1 MRTSRRR
8 RRRWDRACN
17 GSAKPFSLLGSCN
30 IPLAPPLL
38 LLFLSL
44 AAVTLLFCKFASLGG
59 GATTNLP
66 VGTPAAPPPAPP
78 SSTAASIN
86 HSEPSLRAVP
96 SFSGDPP
103 LRNAAILSEGG
114 AMEEEK
120 SVEGRR
126 GGGPYHEWGLFREGF
141 EEMMKTLKIFVYP
154 DARNA
159 SSPFAGVFLPHPNPS
174 NPKLGNYYSEHI
186 FKLAL
191 LHSSLLTSD
200 HQEAHLFFMPFSINA
215 LRNDPRYAAKVSREF
230 VSWNASGGVD
240 HFYVSCHS
248 VGRDAAA
255 RHRELRDNAIHA
267 CCSSSYFQR
276 NYVAHKDVALP
287 QIWPRQPERTPE
299 PPGARKRLVFFA
311 GRIQNSQVRRE
322 LISQWGND
330 TSMDVFSGNPPFPY
344 EEGFR
349 RSRFCLHVKGYEVN
363 TARISDSIHYGC
375 VPVILSNY
383 YELPFASVLDWSK
396 FSVII
401 NHRDIVKLKQVL
413 ISFPPRMYLAM
424 YENLLLVRRHFVWH
438 VPPKGYDS
446 FHMTVHQLWLRRMAH
461 LGHVS

>member
-1 MRTSRRR
+1 
-8 RRRWDRACN
+8 
-17 GSAKPFSLLGSCN
+17 
-30 IPLAPPLL
+30 
-38 LLFLSL
+38 
-44 AAVTLLFCKFASLGG
+44 
-59 GATTNLP
+59 
-66 VGTPAAPPPAPP
+66 
-78 SSTAASIN
+78 
-86 HSEPSLRAVP
+86 
-96 SFSGDPP
+96 
-103 LRNAAILSEGG
+103 
-114 AMEEEK
+114 MEEEK

-159 SSPFAGVFLPHPNPS
+159 SSPFAGVFLPTPTPPTPS
-174 NPKLGNYYSEHI
+174 SATTTP
-186 FKLAL
+186 
-191 LHSSLLTSD
+191 LLTSD

-215 LRNDPRYAAKVSREF
+215 LRNDPRVRSEAAISEFVAQYAAKVSREF

-299 PPGARKRLVFFA
+299 PPAKRLVFFA

-322 LISQWGND
+322 LISH
-330 TSMDVFSGNPPFPY
+330 PPFPY

-375 VPVILSNY
+375 
-383 YELPFASVLDWSK
+383 LPFASVLDWSK